1 MNTDMTS
8 VSTAALRIFS
18 QCEKEGYIT
27 KQLQYKYDKE
37 LRRELRSD
45 YEQRLQRLKNIVA
58 TSMMQ
63 LVLLSSKGLVDDEA
77 SVNRYIY
84 TCIYMCLCIFID
96 IDMYIYVYI
105 YIYKCTYIHMCIYTY
120 LYFSLRFRAR
130 TCLVLMISVWPVY
143 KVLFLFV
150 SVRLFVCFSL
160 C

>member
-96 IDMYIYVYI
+96 IHMYIYVYI
-105 YIYKCTYIHMCIYTY
+105 YVYLVSSKGLVDEEASANRYVYMYIYIYICIY
-120 LYFSLRFRAR
+120 
-130 TCLVLMISVWPVY
+130 
-143 KVLFLFV
+143 V
-150 SVRLFVCFSL
+150 SI
-160 C
+160 